1 MFKKFITKPNPG
13 TMLINILV
21 GIGILAVLAT
31 LSIPYFRKFESNLQL
46 SSAARDLVTDL
57 RYAQQLTVSEQV
69 LHIVH
74 LDDTNNSYQILKID
88 SATTTIKSA
97 SLPEEVSFQSIND
110 LSGNNIYFNSFGGV
124 KESGSIVLV
133 NTNSLTKTIN
143 IKPSGY
149 VQLKD

>member
-1 MFKKFITKPNPG
+1 MLNKQSITKTKG
-13 TMLINILV
+13 IMLINILI
-21 GIGILAVLAT
+21 GISILAVLAT

-57 RYAQQLTVSEQV
+57 RYAQQLTVSEQ
-69 LHIVH
+69 IPYIIH

-88 SATTTIKSA
+88 SATTTIKSIN
-97 SLPEEVSFQSIND
+97 LPEEASFQSIND
-110 LSGNNIYFNSFGGV
+110 LSGNNVYFNSFGGV

-149 VQLKD
+149 VQLED